1 MSKVIVK
8 VREEDEQSNVYRNKR
23 VIEINHANKTIMF
36 WETKFTFDEI
46 YDFIMEIPELSDMF
60 YETFVPQED

>member
-8 VREEDEQSNVYRNKR
+8 VREEGEQSNVYRNKR

-36 WETKFTFDEI
+36 WETKYTFDEI
-46 YDFIMEIPELSDMF
+46 FDFIVEVPELYNMF
-60 YETFVPQED
+60 ADAFQPQED